1 MTNASVANPPRAG
14 RRLLLAVAGLVAVLV
29 ALWLATGF
37 LKAEAATARFLASAY
52 DLVGLDQQAALM
64 EQYGLN
70 PTVDKLVIAL
80 VALVVGIAGIW
91 ALFIAT
97 NAVVDELGSRW
108 MERVRPWVFV
118 FPAAALLGFYL
129 VFPTIRTLII
139 SVTDRPEGTAMLE
152 NYAWAF
158 TEPDNLIAMRNNV
171 VWLVLGTGGSVLIGL
186 AFATLV
192 DRVRREALAKTFVF
206 LPLAISMVGA
216 AVVWRFM
223 YYWRP
228 PGQPQIG
235 FLNAIIT
242 GLGGEPFAFF
252 QTPPVNTLA
261 MIVIMVW
268 LQVGFAMVVLS
279 AAIKGVSTDLLEAA
293 RIDGASELQIFRR
306 IVVPSIKGSIITVA
320 TTIAIAI
327 LKVFDIVFVTT
338 GGNFD
343 TDVVANRMFD
353 EMIRF
358 RNNGK
363 ASALA
368 AILFLAVVPIM
379 VINIRNLRRQGVGR

>member
-1 MTNASVANPPRAG
+1 MTTITARRESRG
-14 RRLLLAVAGLVAVLV
+14 SRLLLAIGGLVAVLV
-29 ALWLATGF
+29 ALWLSVGF
-37 LKAEAATARFLASAY
+37 LKSSGATARVLAGLY
-52 DLVGLDQQAALM
+52 DVIGLDEQAALM
-64 EQYGLN
+64 GQYGLN
-70 PTVDKLVIAL
+70 PTADKLVIAM
-80 VALVVGIAGIW
+80 VALVVGVAGIW
-91 ALFIAT
+91 ALFVST
-97 NAVVDELGSRW
+97 NAIVDELGYRW
-108 MERVRPWVFV
+108 VQRVRPWVFIA
-118 FPAAALLGFYL
+118 PAVALLGFYL
-129 VFPTIRTLII
+129 VFPTVRTIII
-139 SVTDRPEGTAMLE
+139 SLTDRPEDTGLLE
-152 NYAWAF
+152 NYVFAL
-158 TEPDNLIAMRNNV
+158 TDPSMLIAMRNNI

-186 AFATLV
+186 VFATLV

-228 PGQPQIG
+228 QGQPQIG

-242 GLGGEPFAFF
+242 GAGGEPFPFF

-261 MIVIMVW
+261 LIVIMVW

-279 AAIKGVSTDLLEAA
+279 AAIKGVDTDIIEAA
-293 RIDGASELQIFRR
+293 RIDGANELQVFRR
-306 IVVPSIKGSIITVA
+306 IVVPSIRGSIITVA

-338 GGNFD
+338 GGNFQ
-343 TDVVANRMFD
+343 TDVIANRMFH

-358 RNNGK
+358 RNNGR

-368 AILFLAVVPIM
+368 AILFIAVVPIM
-379 VINIRNLRRQGVGR
+379 VINIRNLRRQGVGV

>member
-1 MTNASVANPPRAG
+1 
-14 RRLLLAVAGLVAVLV
+14 LLAVAGLVAVLV

-37 LKAEAATARFLASAY
+37 LKAEAATARFLADVY

-91 ALFIAT
+91 ALFITT
-97 NAVVDELGSRW
+97 NAVVDELGPGW

-118 FPAAALLGFYL
+118 LPAAALLGFYL
-129 VFPTIRTLII
+129 VFPIVRTLII
-139 SVTDRPEGTAMLE
+139 SVTDRPEGTALLE
-152 NYAWAF
+152 NYGWAF
-158 TEPDNLIAMRNNV
+158 TQPDNVIAMRNNV

-192 DRVRREALAKTFVF
+192 DRVRREALAKSFVS

-242 GLGGEPFAFF
+242 GLGGEPFPFV

-261 MIVIMVW
+261 LIVIMVW

-293 RIDGASELQIFRR
+293 RIDGAGELQIFRR
-306 IVVPSIKGSIITVA
+306 IVVPSIRGSIITVA
-320 TTIAIAI
+320 TTVAIAI

-379 VINIRNLRRQGVGR
+379 VINIRNLRRQGAGR

>member
-1 MTNASVANPPRAG
+1 MTTTVASPPRAR
-14 RRLLLAVAGLVAVLV
+14 RRLLLAVAGLIAVLG
-29 ALWLATGF
+29 ALWLAAGF
-37 LKAEAATARFLASAY
+37 LKAEAATARFLANVY

-91 ALFIAT
+91 ALFIST
-97 NAVVDELGSRW
+97 NAIVDELGSRW

-118 FPAAALLGFYL
+118 VPAAALLGFYL
-129 VFPTIRTLII
+129 VFPTIRTLFI
-139 SVTDRPEGTAMLE
+139 SVTDRPEGTGLLE

-158 TEPDNLIAMRNNV
+158 TESDNLIAMRNNV

-192 DRVRREALAKTFVF
+192 DRVRREALAKTFIF

-242 GLGGEPFAFF
+242 GLGGEPFPFF

-261 MIVIMVW
+261 LIVIMVW

-293 RIDGASELQIFRR
+293 RIDGAGELQIFRR
-306 IVVPSIKGSIITVA
+306 IVVPSIKGSLITVA

>member
-1 MTNASVANPPRAG
+1 
-14 RRLLLAVAGLVAVLV
+14 
-29 ALWLATGF
+29 
-37 LKAEAATARFLASAY
+37 
-52 DLVGLDQQAALM
+52 
-64 EQYGLN
+64 
-70 PTVDKLVIAL
+70 
-80 VALVVGIAGIW
+80 
-91 ALFIAT
+91 
-97 NAVVDELGSRW
+97 
-108 MERVRPWVFV
+108 
-118 FPAAALLGFYL
+118 
-129 VFPTIRTLII
+129 
-139 SVTDRPEGTAMLE
+139 
-152 NYAWAF
+152 
-158 TEPDNLIAMRNNV
+158 
-171 VWLVLGTGGSVLIGL
+171 VLIGL
-186 AFATLV
+186 TFATLV
-192 DRVRREALAKTFVF
+192 DRVRREALAKTFIF

-242 GLGGEPFAFF
+242 GLGGEPFPFF

-261 MIVIMVW
+261 LIVIMVW

-293 RIDGASELQIFRR
+293 RIDGAGELQIFRR
-306 IVVPSIKGSIITVA
+306 IVVPSIKGSLITVA

-343 TDVVANRMFD
+343 TDVVASRMFD
-353 EMIRF
+353 EMIQF
-358 RNNGK
+358 RNYGR

-379 VINIRNLRRQGVGR
+379 VVNIRNLRRQGVGR

>member
-1 MTNASVANPPRAG
+1 LTTASVAKPPRAG

-37 LKAEAATARFLASAY
+37 LKSEVATARFLADVY

-70 PTVDKLVIAL
+70 PTIDKLVIAL

-91 ALFIAT
+91 ALFITT
-97 NAVVDELGSRW
+97 NAVVDELGPGW

-118 FPAAALLGFYL
+118 LPAAALLGFYL
-129 VFPTIRTLII
+129 VFPIVRTLIT
-139 SVTDRPEGTAMLE
+139 SVTDRPEGTALLD
-152 NYAWAF
+152 NYGWAF
-158 TEPDNLIAMRNNV
+158 TQPDNVIAMRNNV

-192 DRVRREALAKTFVF
+192 DRVRREALAKSFVF

-242 GLGGEPFAFF
+242 GLGGEPFPFF

-261 MIVIMVW
+261 LIVIMVW

-293 RIDGASELQIFRR
+293 RIDGAGELQIFRR
-306 IVVPSIKGSIITVA
+306 IVVPSIRGSIITVA

-368 AILFLAVVPIM
+368 AILFVAVVPIM
-379 VINIRNLRRQGVGR
+379 VINIRNLRRQGAGP

>member
-1 MTNASVANPPRAG
+1 MTTTVASPPRAR

-29 ALWLATGF
+29 ALWLAAGF
-37 LKAEAATARFLASAY
+37 LKAEAATARFLAGVY

-91 ALFIAT
+91 ALFIST
-97 NAVVDELGSRW
+97 NAIVDELGSRW

-118 FPAAALLGFYL
+118 VPAAALLGFYL
-129 VFPTIRTLII
+129 VFPTIRTLFI
-139 SVTDRPEGTAMLE
+139 SVTDRPEGTGLLE

-158 TEPDNLIAMRNNV
+158 TESDNLIAMRNNV

-192 DRVRREALAKTFVF
+192 DRVRREALAKTFIF

-242 GLGGEPFAFF
+242 GLGGEPFPFF

-261 MIVIMVW
+261 LIVIMVW

-293 RIDGASELQIFRR
+293 RIDGAGELADLPPDRGAVDQ
-306 IVVPSIKGSIITVA
+306 GLA
-320 TTIAIAI
+320 HH
-327 LKVFDIVFVTT
+327 
-338 GGNFD
+338 GGHHH
-343 TDVVANRMFD
+343 RH
-353 EMIRF
+353 RH
-358 RNNGK
+358 
-363 ASALA
+363 
-368 AILFLAVVPIM
+368 P
-379 VINIRNLRRQGVGR
+379 QGVRHRLRHDRGRLRHRRRGQPDVRRDDPVPEQRARRAPSPPSCSWPWSRSW

>member
-1 MTNASVANPPRAG
+1 M
-14 RRLLLAVAGLVAVLV
+14 LALAGLVAVLV

-37 LKAEAATARFLASAY
+37 LKAEAATAHFLADVY

-91 ALFIAT
+91 ALFITT
-97 NAVVDELGSRW
+97 NAVVDELGPGW

-118 FPAAALLGFYL
+118 LPAAALLGFYL
-129 VFPTIRTLII
+129 VFPIVRTLII
-139 SVTDRPEGTAMLE
+139 SVTDRPEGTELLE
-152 NYAWAF
+152 NYGWAF
-158 TEPDNLIAMRNNV
+158 TQPDNVIAMRNNV

-192 DRVRREALAKTFVF
+192 DRVRREALAKSFVF

-242 GLGGEPFAFF
+242 GLGGEPFPFL

-261 MIVIMVW
+261 LIVIMVW

-293 RIDGASELQIFRR
+293 RIDGAGELQIFRR
-306 IVVPSIKGSIITVA
+306 IVVPSIRGSIITVA

-353 EMIRF
+353 EMIQF

-379 VINIRNLRRQGVGR
+379 VINIRNLRRQGIGR